1 MTVLVSVTV
10 DGATVV
16 VGVSVLGAGVPVSVV
31 LGAGVPVSVAPGGGA
46 WVSVT
51 VCGPLCVRCV
61 GSADA
66 LGAGEPLTAVVA
78 GAVVGEVAGDELVVS
93 FTTP

>member
-1 MTVLVSVTV
+1 M
-10 DGATVV
+10 
-16 VGVSVLGAGVPVSVV
+16 
-31 LGAGVPVSVAPGGGA
+31 
-46 WVSVT
+46 T

-66 LGAGEPLTAVVA
+66 LGAGEPLIGAVA
-78 GAVVGEVAGDELVVS
+78 GAVLGEVAGEGLVVS